1 VRYDRKVQ
9 CILGKSQNN
18 TKATAILAYIYEF
31 GGNLTD
37 IPTMTIILT
46 ILAAL
51 FGVTTF
57 ALAILYS
64 KEKQRTK
71 SFDELNKLKSDIATF
86 RQENEQTQKLLTD
99 LKKERTSF
107 ENLISQLTA
116 SKKALENEMSG
127 LKSKI
132 SEAQR
137 NLETIKTQ
145 SEAENNRTQKLQQ
158 QFELLDKQNKL
169 ASEEIKKLIQETA
182 KYKSAKENAE
192 REFGLSNSALTE
204 LQSDVAKLKKQ
215 KENFDTELSTLNRL
229 IAEKK
234 NSTATIERNVT
245 IVKPQPQE
253 EEQVRNEVKYIGYQP
268 SRNFIQNTKP
278 FSFPFV
284 SMPKPASVIKF
295 PRKLAD
301 GRIGIRGYKELDF
314 DVCLKR
320 YFKDFSG
327 LQFHND
333 RFLFISNN
341 TKPYV
346 PDHVLIDERNNL
358 NLFIDIEIDEPYEG
372 LSRLTTHEQGK
383 DDYRNSYFNDRG
395 WIVIRF
401 AEVQVHQNI
410 LGCCKLIA
418 EVIKSVFPSF
428 IIHPDLQSAESLIVV
443 PFWLKLHAEKWAM
456 QRYRETYLGI
466 AQFGTRESFGVDTS
480 ELTSNSDD
488 REAEKEV
495 IAEQMEF
502 EFERSDINIINAH
515 IRDNRLKFNQDK
527 HLYFIDDNP
536 NTVSG
541 TTFIHKFFPEFDFE
555 KLAPLVARKRGSSVE
570 DILQEWED
578 ERVKSSNL
586 GTELHKDIEQ
596 FFDDDN
602 FRNEKIEFQYFLD
615 LYKTL
620 NHLELY
626 RTEWRIFD
634 DVLMVAGTADAVFKK
649 PDGTFVIFDWK
660 RSKEIKLRGYPD
672 FYTGETQKGFGVCED
687 IEDCNEQHYCLQLN
701 LYKKILEEHYFGD
714 GIVSE
719 MYFVQLHPN
728 KTNFQLFTVP
738 NMQDKI
744 EEMYLELLT
753 LK

>member
-1 VRYDRKVQ
+1 
-9 CILGKSQNN
+9 
-18 TKATAILAYIYEF
+18 
-31 GGNLTD
+31 
-37 IPTMTIILT
+37 MILT
-46 ILAAL
+46 IFTAL
-51 FGVTTF
+51 FGATTIG
-57 ALAILYS
+57 LAIAFS
-64 KEKQRTK
+64 REKQRTK
-71 SFDELNKLKSDIATF
+71 NFDKLSKIKSDISTL
-86 RQENEQTQKLLTD
+86 RNENDQTQKLLAE
-99 LKKERTSF
+99 LRNERTSF
-107 ENLISQLTA
+107 ENLVSQLTS
-116 SKKALENEMSG
+116 SKKALEIEMSG
-127 LKSKI
+127 LKTTILK
-132 SEAQR
+132 AQG
-137 NLETIKTQ
+137 NLEIIKNQ
-145 SEAENNRTQKLQQ
+145 SEAEYNRTKTLQQ
-158 QFELLDKQNKL
+158 QFELLEEQYKS
-169 ASEEIKKLIQETA
+169 ASEEIKKIIQETA
-182 KYKSAKENAE
+182 KYKVAKEIAE
-192 REFGLSNSALTE
+192 KDFGLSYSTLT
-204 LQSDVAKLKKQ
+204 QIQTDVAKLKKQ

-234 NSTATIERNVT
+234 NFTTTSTCNVT
-245 IVKPQPQE
+245 LVKPQPQE
-253 EEQVRNEVKYIGYQP
+253 EEQVRNEVKYIGYEP
-268 SRNFIQNTKP
+268 TRIFIQNTKP
-278 FSFPFV
+278 LRFPFV
-284 SMPKPASVIKF
+284 SMPKAASVIKF

-301 GRIGIRGYKELDF
+301 GRIGIRGYKELSF
-314 DVCLKR
+314 DVCLKH
-320 YFKDFSG
+320 YFKDISG

-346 PDHVLIDERNNL
+346 PDHVIIDERNNL

-383 DDYRNSYFNDRG
+383 DDYRNCYFNDRG

-401 AEVQVHQNI
+401 AEIQVHQNI

-418 EVIKSVFPSF
+418 EVIKSVFSSF
-428 IIHPDLQSAESLIVV
+428 AIHPDLQGAKNLITV
-443 PFWLKLHAEKWAM
+443 PFWLKLHAEKWAI
-456 QRYRETYLGI
+456 QRDRESYLGI
-466 AQFGTRESFGVDTS
+466 DQFGTRESFGVDTS
-480 ELTSNSDD
+480 KLKSNSDD

-502 EFERSDINIINAH
+502 EFEKSDINIINAH
-515 IRDNRLKFNQDK
+515 IRDIRLKFNQDK
-527 HLYFIDDNP
+527 HIYFIDDNP

-570 DILQEWED
+570 AIKKEWED

-596 FFDDDN
+596 FFDDEN
-602 FRNEKIEFQYFLD
+602 FRNEKIEFQHFLD

-672 FYTGETQKGFGVCED
+672 FYTGETQKGFGVCDD

-701 LYKKILEEHYFGD
+701 LYKKILEDHYFGH
-714 GIVSE
+714 GFVSE
-719 MYFVQLHPN
+719 MHFVQLHPN
-728 KTNFQLFTVP
+728 KTSFQQFNVLD
-738 NMQDKI
+738 MQDKI
-744 EEMYLELLT
+744 ENMYLQLLT
-753 LK
+753 HK

>member
-1 VRYDRKVQ
+1 
-9 CILGKSQNN
+9 
-18 TKATAILAYIYEF
+18 
-31 GGNLTD
+31 
-37 IPTMTIILT
+37 
-46 ILAAL
+46 
-51 FGVTTF
+51 
-57 ALAILYS
+57 
-64 KEKQRTK
+64 
-71 SFDELNKLKSDIATF
+71 
-86 RQENEQTQKLLTD
+86 
-99 LKKERTSF
+99 
-107 ENLISQLTA
+107 
-116 SKKALENEMSG
+116 
-127 LKSKI
+127 
-132 SEAQR
+132 
-137 NLETIKTQ
+137 
-145 SEAENNRTQKLQQ
+145 
-158 QFELLDKQNKL
+158 
-169 ASEEIKKLIQETA
+169 
-182 KYKSAKENAE
+182 
-192 REFGLSNSALTE
+192 
-204 LQSDVAKLKKQ
+204 
-215 KENFDTELSTLNRL
+215 
-229 IAEKK
+229 
-234 NSTATIERNVT
+234 
-245 IVKPQPQE
+245 
-253 EEQVRNEVKYIGYQP
+253 
-268 SRNFIQNTKP
+268 
-278 FSFPFV
+278 
-284 SMPKPASVIKF
+284 MPKPASVIKF

-314 DVCLKR
+314 DVSLKR

-401 AEVQVHQNI
+401 AEIQVHQNI

-418 EVIKSVFPSF
+418 EVIKSVFSNF
-428 IIHPDLQSAESLIVV
+428 TIHPDLQSAESLATV
-443 PFWLKLHAEKWAM
+443 PFWLKLHAEKWAI

-466 AQFGTRESFGVDTS
+466 DQFGTRESFGVDTS
-480 ELTSNSDD
+480 ELKSNSDD

-502 EFERSDINIINAH
+502 EFERSDINIVNAH

-615 LYKTL
+615 LYKTI

-701 LYKKILEEHYFGD
+701 LYKKILEEHYFGH
-714 GIVSE
+714 GFVSE

-728 KTNFQLFTVP
+728 KTTFQLFPVP